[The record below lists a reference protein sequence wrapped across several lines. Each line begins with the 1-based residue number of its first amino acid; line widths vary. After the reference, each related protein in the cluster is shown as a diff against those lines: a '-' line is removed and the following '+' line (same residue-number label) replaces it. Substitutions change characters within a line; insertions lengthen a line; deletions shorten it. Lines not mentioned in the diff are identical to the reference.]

1 MADLRQ
7 LGIEQGD
14 IVLVRAGLRAL
25 GPLREKEKP
34 GKVFIEALLE
44 AVGPQ
49 GTIVGLPFT
58 LAFLRVN
65 RHRDYVFDP
74 ATTPTYTGGFASA
87 MLEWPGVVR
96 SPHPSTS
103 FAAIGRDAAKLLSG
117 HDETA
122 PSFWPMKALLER
134 DGKMLSMGCIASGPG
149 FVTVHWL
156 RHELGLT
163 LRNIMRKRWHVYY
176 RKGGETKLYTVD
188 GIDGCS
194 HGFRKFYGGYVEAGA
209 LKTGYVGRAYSA
221 LIKARDA
228 YSVERAM
235 LEANPRASLC
245 DRPTCYSCRT
255 TWYFN
260 KRDWPLFWLR
270 NLPRMI
276 RALKKL

>member
-1 MADLRQ
+1 VADLRQ
-7 LGIEQGD
+7 LGIEAGD
-14 IVLVRAGLRAL
+14 TVLVRAGLREIGLTAD
-25 GPLREKEKP
+25 R
-34 GKVFIEALLE
+34 GKAGKTFIEALLE
-44 AVGPQ
+44 AVGPE

-58 LAFLRVN
+58 LAFLRLG

-87 MLEWPGVVR
+87 MLDWPGVVR
-96 SPHPSTS
+96 SSHPSTS
-103 FAAIGRDAAKLLSG
+103 FAAIGRHADELLAG

-134 DGKMLSMGCIASGPG
+134 DGKMLLIGCIASGPG
-149 FVTVHWL
+149 FSTVHWI

-163 LRNIMRKRWHVYY
+163 LRNIMRNRWRVFY
-176 RKGGETKLYTVD
+176 RRNGETKIYTVD

-194 HGFRKFYGGYVEAGA
+194 HGFRKFYGGYVEAGK
-209 LKTGYVGRAYSA
+209 LQTGFVGRAYSA
-221 LIKARDA
+221 LIGARDA
-228 YSVERAM
+228 YAVERSM

-270 NLPRMI
+270 YLPRMI